1 MNRLFDQF
9 RVKVSYDCIEINQ
22 VNNNSVGLDLDSF
35 KTVDDATQAIDEL
48 INVLKS
54 ESLDDLISFTIDSY
68 STIEELSVCARISLP
83 TSQRSMLYTSFN
95 TTETDL
101 NQIKAQATRLVKT
114 KLSESLGIGGLDRIA
129 YNLTNIKTYLNSIK
143 NEFDVIDI
151 ITSIPKSELKRLIES
166 NKLVSEL
173 RYLSTK
179 DYIVEE

>member
-22 VNNNSVGLDLDSF
+22 VNIDSVGLDLGSF
-35 KTVDDATQAIDEL
+35 KTVDDSTQAIDEL
-48 INVLKS
+48 INILNN

-68 STIEELSVCARISLP
+68 SAIEDLSVCAHVSLP

-114 KLSESLGIGGLDRIA
+114 KLSEGLGIGGLDRLT
-129 YNLTNIKTYLNSIK
+129 YNLTKIKTYLNGIK
-143 NEFDVIDI
+143 NAFDVIDI
-151 ITSIPKSELKRLIES
+151 INLMPKAELKRLIES

-179 DYIVEE
+179 DYIMED

>member
-22 VNNNSVGLDLDSF
+22 VNNNSVGLDLGTF
-35 KTVDDATQAIDEL
+35 KTVDDATQAINEL

-54 ESLDDLISFTIDSY
+54 ESLDDLISFTVDSY
-68 STIEELSVCARISLP
+68 SAIEYLCVCDHISLP

-101 NQIKAQATRLVKT
+101 NQIKAQATLLVKT
-114 KLSESLGIGGLDRIA
+114 KLSESLGIGGLDRLTH
-129 YNLTNIKTYLNSIK
+129 NLNSIKTYLNDIK
-143 NEFDVIDI
+143 NEFDLIDI
-151 ITSIPKSELKRLIES
+151 ITSMPKAELKQLIES

-179 DYIVEE
+179 DYIMED